1 MNNSQDMNILEEQI
15 SVIKKIV
22 PTSTIVIIRHNQNNE
37 QLKFEP
43 HPTMNNRYT
52 FDIKPF

>member
-22 PTSTIVIIRHNQNNE
+22 PTSTIVIIRHDPINE
-37 QLKFEP
+37 ELKIDRQP
-43 HPTMNNRYT
+43 MNNMYT